1 MSKQIMKA
9 EEILRSAKILDE
21 VKVKEPLLIAIA
33 RSLIKTER
41 MDTDTMIYRL
51 AMMIYH
57 SKTHAGAPVIEMIE
71 DPGYIYLNLMEDTEI
86 ATLFEKKFEK
96 AKFMSPSDFT
106 KTFISFVI
114 ACYIYYKAIGKEKS

>member
-1 MSKQIMKA
+1 LSRQIKKA
-9 EEILRSAKILDE
+9 EEILRSARILDE
-21 VKVKEPLLIAIA
+21 VKIKESLLIAIA
-33 RSLIKTER
+33 RGVIKTGT
-41 MDTDTMIYRL
+41 MDPDTIIYRL

-57 SKTHAGAPVIEMIE
+57 SKPLAGAPVIDAVE

-96 AKFMSPSDFT
+96 ARFVTPGDFT

-114 ACYIYYKAIGKEKS
+114 AAYIYYKAIEERKP